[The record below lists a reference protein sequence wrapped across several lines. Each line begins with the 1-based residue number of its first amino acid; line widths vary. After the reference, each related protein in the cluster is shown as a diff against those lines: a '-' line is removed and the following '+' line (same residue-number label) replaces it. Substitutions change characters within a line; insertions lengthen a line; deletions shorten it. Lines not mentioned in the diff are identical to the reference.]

1 MKLLDGPTT
10 PRFPLSLIHPLGP
23 LFRHLPLIV
32 RRHVLYLRAKS
43 RWGNF
48 RNPTRWS
55 EKIQWR
61 ILNDRRALLTPTCDK
76 LAASKYASSVPQ
88 AKSPHIKFPETY
100 WVGTS
105 VHELAAF
112 EGSLPA
118 RWIFK
123 PNHSSGRI
131 ADIDAAGGAIDWS
144 ALNELGH
151 RWLQRD
157 EELLV
162 FGHWA
167 YGAARPLLIAQERI
181 GHAEVAPAD
190 LRLVCNRG
198 EITMAFWT
206 DGYQT
211 ENYRLYAYDADLR
224 TRARFDHPYEA
235 PLSEPG
241 PDRLLSDEAV
251 RAIAAF
257 AREVSAPFDFIR
269 IDGVVVDDAFHFLEF
284 TTYPTSG
291 LGVLGVGAEVRLG
304 SAWHLPDLN
313 APDPREAEW
322 RALLQGTPKG
332 TLQT

>member
-1 MKLLDGPTT
+1 MKRLDGPAT

-23 LFRHLPLIV
+23 LFRYLPLFV
-32 RRHVLYLRAKS
+32 RRHLLYLRARR

-48 RNPTRWS
+48 RNPSRWS

-61 ILNDRRALLTPTCDK
+61 ILNDRRVLLTPTCDK
-76 LAASKYASSVPQ
+76 LASREYASSIPQ
-88 AKSPHIKFPETY
+88 AKSPHVRFPETL
-100 WVGTS
+100 WVGTDMRD
-105 VHELAAF
+105 LAAL

-118 RWIFK
+118 RWILK
-123 PNHSSGRI
+123 PNHSSGRVV
-131 ADIDAAGGAIDWS
+131 DIDASRRAIDWDD
-144 ALNELGH
+144 LNELGR

-167 YGAARPLLIAQERI
+167 YGAARPLLLAQERI
-181 GHAEVAPAD
+181 GHADVPPAD
-190 LRLVCNRG
+190 LRLVCNWG

-211 ENYRLYAYDADLR
+211 DDFRLYAYESDLR
-224 TRARFDHPYEA
+224 TRARFDHPHEA
-235 PLSEPG
+235 HMNQPG

-251 RAIAAF
+251 RDIVAF
-257 AREVSAPFDFIR
+257 AREASAPFDFIR

-291 LGVLGVGAEVRLG
+291 LGAIGAGAEQRLS
-304 SAWHLPDLN
+304 SAWQLPDLN

-322 RALLQGTPKG
+322 RALLHGTPKG
-332 TLQT
+332 TLQP